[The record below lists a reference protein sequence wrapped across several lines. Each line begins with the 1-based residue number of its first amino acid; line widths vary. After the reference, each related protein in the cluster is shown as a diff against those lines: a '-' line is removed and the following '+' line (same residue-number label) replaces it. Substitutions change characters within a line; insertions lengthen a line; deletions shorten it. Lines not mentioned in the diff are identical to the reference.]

1 MNALSHKICYGVT
14 EEDDARERAIAE
26 RIEKDADRVRELVS
40 DGIGI
45 GVDDPC
51 TDDAWASDV
60 LIALRELGS
69 VFDRLTHGDTLAD
82 AIKTPDQMQHFRTL
96 LRCAKTA
103 DAWIA
108 AQIKEAAELE
118 AAP

>member
-1 MNALSHKICYGVT
+1 MNAVSHKIRYGLT
-14 EEDDARERAIAE
+14 EDDEAREQSIAD
-26 RIEKDADRVRELVS
+26 RIEKDADRVRELVA
-40 DGIGI
+40 DGI

-51 TDDAWASDV
+51 TDDAWTADV